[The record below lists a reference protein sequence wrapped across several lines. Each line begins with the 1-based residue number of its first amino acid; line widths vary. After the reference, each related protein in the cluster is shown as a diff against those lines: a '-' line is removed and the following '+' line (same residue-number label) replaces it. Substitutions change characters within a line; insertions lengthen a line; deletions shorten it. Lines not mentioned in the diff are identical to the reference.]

1 MSQWRW
7 RISARETSSG
17 SPGATIR
24 SLVDPDDGGMI
35 EADSA
40 GEALQEFLN
49 HGPWD
54 IIDQQHEIII
64 ELRPV
69 EAQETE
75 SA

>member
-1 MSQWRW
+1 
-7 RISARETSSG
+7 
-17 SPGATIR
+17 
-24 SLVDPDDGGMI
+24 VDPDDGGMI